1 MSSENGHFIIE
12 KLREMYESTI
22 YSSIGESA
30 GRAILLFL
38 WKNLKRDP
46 FIVLWED
53 PITFHN
59 ALEKILGVG
68 AKVLIRLLVS
78 TFSERGLTI
87 SPDYFLELIDRGAV
101 EEIRFYLTKM
111 AELYITKKWKI

>member
-1 MSSENGHFIIE
+1 MSPEKSHFVIE
-12 KLREMYESTI
+12 KLRGIYESI
-22 YSSIGESA
+22 LYSSIGESA

-38 WKNLKRDP
+38 WENLKGDP
-46 FIVLWED
+46 FLVLWED

-68 AKVLIRLLVS
+68 SKVLIRLLLS
-78 TFSERGLTI
+78 ALSERGLTI
-87 SPDYFLELIDRGAV
+87 SPDHFLELIDRGAI

-111 AELYITKKWKI
+111 AELYDDKMEK